1 MLHRDRPDTILE
13 HSLPDEKLICPHRDD
28 AWDALSAGDAEFLTV
43 QSTQIP
49 YVIFENEDDVT
60 TGKPALLAA
69 PLEETL
75 ARLSRPHG
83 MAGDGAHPLGG
94 AQPEKCVSSSGR

>member
-1 MLHRDRPDTILE
+1 LLHRDRPDTILE

-49 YVIFENEDDVT
+49 YVIFEN
-60 TGKPALLAA
+60 
-69 PLEETL
+69 
-75 ARLSRPHG
+75 
-83 MAGDGAHPLGG
+83 
-94 AQPEKCVSSSGR
+94 